1 MIALQM
7 VLVVLSLLVL
17 GAHFLRAG
25 ALPVVAAVI
34 LLIVLLFVRRPWT
47 ARVVQV
53 VLVLGTLE
61 WLRTLYN
68 LVSARIEVGQPFVRL
83 AAIMGA
89 VAAVTLLAALA
100 LQKGALG
107 RAYGLGNDS
116 DS

>member
-7 VLVVLSLLVL
+7 VLVVLSLLLL
-17 GAHFLRAG
+17 GAHFARVG
-25 ALPVVAAVI
+25 ALPVVVAIV
-34 LLIVLLFVRRPWT
+34 LLIALLFVRRPWT

-53 VLVLGTLE
+53 VLVLGALE

-68 LVSARIEVGQPFVRL
+68 LAIGRIEAGQPFVRL
-83 AAIMGA
+83 AAILGA
-89 VAAVTLLAALA
+89 VTAVTLLAAIA
-100 LQKGALG
+100 FQKGALG

>member
-7 VLVVLSLLVL
+7 VLVVLSLLLL
-17 GAHFLRAG
+17 GAHFARAG
-25 ALPVVAAVI
+25 ALPVVVAII
-34 LLIVLLFVRRPWT
+34 LLIALLFVRRPWT

-53 VLVLGTLE
+53 VLVLGALE

-68 LVSARIEVGQPFVRL
+68 LVIVRMEVGQPFLRL
-83 AAIMGA
+83 ATILGA